1 MPMIIKPLP
10 SICWGEV
17 NIETPPWLTTG
28 TTSLIPKST
37 ETTLPNKYR
46 PICCLPTTYKLLTAI
61 IADAIYEHLERWQYL
76 EEEQKGCRRQRQGT
90 KHQLLIN
97 NSILEDCK
105 RRARNLSMAWVD
117 YKKAYDSVPHSW
129 IIRCLDMYKINPVI
143 KEFLKSQMQKWTMN
157 IKLKHT
163 EGEIQLPEVKVK
175 RGIFQGDSL
184 SPLLFCLAIDPLSKL
199 IKKESIGYSLGKS
212 MKKSDKMKD
221 LISHLLFAG

>member
-1 MPMIIKPLP
+1 MLIYDITPEQIRDKLKQFSNFKRPGVDKIPNFWLKELKCFHPHYAQNFNKIINE
-10 SICWGEV
+10 S
-17 NIETPPWLTTG
+17 IETPPWLTTG

-61 IADAIYEHLERWQYL
+61 IADAMYEHLEKWQYL

-129 IIRCLDMYKINPVI
+129 IIRCLDMYKINPAI

-163 EGEIQLPEVKVK
+163 EGEIHMPDVKIK
-175 RGIFQGDSL
+175 RGNF
-184 SPLLFCLAIDPLSKL
+184 
-199 IKKESIGYSLGKS
+199 KETAYFHYFSV
-212 MKKSDKMKD
+212 
-221 LISHLLFAG
+221 